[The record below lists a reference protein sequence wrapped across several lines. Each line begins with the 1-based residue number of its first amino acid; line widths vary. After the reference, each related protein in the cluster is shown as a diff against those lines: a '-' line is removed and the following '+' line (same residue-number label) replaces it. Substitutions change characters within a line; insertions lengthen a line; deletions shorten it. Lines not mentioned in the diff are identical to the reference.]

1 MTRIIADKHT
11 SNAPQKQTRQD
22 NTIETKTLKKEGRK
36 IETRHL
42 TLSERCLV
50 LKMWAYEMPGAL

>member
-22 NTIETKTLKKEGRK
+22 NIEAKSLRKEGRK

-42 TLSERCLV
+42 ILSGRCLV
-50 LKMWAYEMPGAL
+50 LNM